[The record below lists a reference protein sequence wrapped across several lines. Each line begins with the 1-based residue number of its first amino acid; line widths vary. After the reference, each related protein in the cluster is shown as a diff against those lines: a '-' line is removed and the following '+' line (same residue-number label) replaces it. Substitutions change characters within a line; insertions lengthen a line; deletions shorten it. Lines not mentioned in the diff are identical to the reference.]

1 MTMKFVIDGKP
12 QAKQSFKVG
21 TVTTKD
27 GRTFATQYT
36 PMEMKY
42 YANLVKMMFRN
53 TYPKHLPS
61 VFYDVALAVTITVH
75 VAIPKSYS
83 NKKKGLALKGS
94 LVPKTKPDCDN
105 IAKNICD
112 ALNEVAWPDDKQ
124 IARLLVKKVFD
135 ENPFVEVEID
145 AINSQCGQNNQA
157 EQMSLLNGGQ

>member
-1 MTMKFVIDGKP
+1 MAMKFVIDGKP

-27 GRTFATQYT
+27 GRTFATKYT
-36 PMEMKY
+36 PKEMKY

-53 TYPKHLPS
+53 TYPEHLSS

-75 VAIPKSYS
+75 VSIPKSYS
-83 NKKKGLALKGS
+83 NKKRELALKGL
-94 LVPKTKPDCDN
+94 LVPQTKPDCDN

-145 AINSQCGQNNQA
+145 AINSQSVKNNQA
-157 EQMSLLNGGQ
+157 EQMSLLSGGQ